1 MKILLAD
8 SDVDT
13 LDVTTYSLR
22 REGFIVITATN
33 GPDALQLW
41 QTEQPHMLLLAA
53 GLSQLNG
60 MEVCHRVRQRED
72 TPVIV
77 LSERTDDDHVV
88 QAFRL
93 GADDFVARPFS
104 PRQLVMRIR
113 ALWRRRGPSS
123 VPEPQRELQVGSL
136 LLDVDSHE
144 VRRGDRVIHLTPT
157 EFRLLHI
164 LAINAGRVVS
174 GARLV
179 EFAWG
184 YDESDVLLLKTHICH
199 IRSKLK
205 LARGRPGDIV
215 SIPGVGYRLTLEE
228 PAQTSEALR
237 SAEASLES
245 DVRSIRASAVTYGA
259 VAPAFAA
266 A

>member
-1 MKILLAD
+1 MKILIAD

-22 REGFIVITATN
+22 REGFSVVTALT
-33 GPDALQLW
+33 GSDALQLW
-41 QTEQPHMLLLAA
+41 QSEQPHMLLLAA
-53 GLSQLNG
+53 GLGQIGG
-60 MEVCHRVRQRED
+60 MEVCHRVRQKED
-72 TPVIV
+72 TPVII
-77 LSERTDDDHVV
+77 LSERSDDDHVV

-93 GADDFVARPFS
+93 GADDFVVRPFS

-113 ALWRRRGPSS
+113 ALWRRRGPST
-123 VPEPQRELQVGSL
+123 VPEPQRELRVGSL
-136 LLDVDSHE
+136 VLDVDSHE

-199 IRSKLK
+199 IRSKLR
-205 LARGRPGDIV
+205 LPRGRPGDIV

-228 PAQTSEALR
+228 ETPVVAQTNIPAQMETQAPGPPSVYG
-237 SAEASLES
+237 ASLF
-245 DVRSIRASAVTYGA
+245 A
-259 VAPAFAA
+259 VA
-266 A
+266 

>member
-8 SDVDT
+8 GDVDT
-13 LDVTTYSLR
+13 LDVTTYTLR
-22 REGFIVITATN
+22 REGFPVITATN
-33 GPDALQLW
+33 GPDALRLW
-41 QTEQPHMLLLAA
+41 QTEQPHLLLLAA
-53 GLSQLNG
+53 GLAQISG
-60 MEVCHRVRQRED
+60 MEVCHRVRQKED
-72 TPVIV
+72 TPVIL
-77 LSERTDDDHVV
+77 LSDRSDDDHVV

-93 GADDFVARPFS
+93 GADDFVAKPFS

-113 ALWRRRGPSS
+113 ALWRRRGPST

-136 LLDVDSHE
+136 LLDIDSHE
-144 VRRGDRVIHLTPT
+144 VRRADRVIHLTPT

-164 LAINAGRVVS
+164 LALNAGRVVS

-199 IRSKLK
+199 IRSKLGLK
-205 LARGRPGDIV
+205 RGRPGDIV
-215 SIPGVGYRLTLEE
+215 SIPGVGYRLTLEAPSQPSAATIARE
-228 PAQTSEALR
+228 AQPVP
-237 SAEASLES
+237 
-245 DVRSIRASAVTYGA
+245 DVSAVPAVVYGA
-259 VAPAFAA
+259 SSVAFAA